1 MSLATKD
8 NSKKWIQA
16 SVAITCILLGYVVN
30 SFFVQMSEWFE
41 LETMIKNFTYVA
53 QGLAVLIGFSVFV
66 YIMKNEKTSTFLN
79 DVYHEAIKVIWPDK
93 NDTVKQTI
101 VIMIGV
107 TIVGFILGL
116 FDITATWLLSL
127 IAQDIR

>member
-127 IAQDIR
+127 IA

>member
-16 SVAITCILLGYVVN
+16 SVAITCILLGYVLN
-30 SFFVQMSEWFE
+30 AFFVQLSEWFE
-41 LETMIKNFTYVA
+41 LEAKVSNFIYIA
-53 QGLAVLIGFSVFV
+53 QGFSVFIAFGVFV

-79 DVYHEAIKVIWPDK
+79 EVYHEALKVIWPDK

-107 TIVGFILGL
+107 TIIGFVLGL
-116 FDITATWLLSL
+116 FDIGASWLLKL
-127 IAQDIR
+127 IA

>member
-16 SVAITCILLGYVVN
+16 SVAITCILLGYVMN
-30 SFFVQMSEWFE
+30 AFFVQLSEWFE
-41 LETMIKNFTYVA
+41 LEAKVNNFIYIS
-53 QGLAVLIGFSVFV
+53 QGLSVFIAFGVFV
-66 YIMKNEKTSTFLN
+66 YIMKNEKTSSFLN
-79 DVYHEAIKVIWPDK
+79 EVYHEALKVIWPDK

-107 TIVGFILGL
+107 TIIGFVLGL
-116 FDITATWLLSL
+116 FDIGASWLLKL
-127 IAQDIR
+127 IA

>member
-16 SVAITCILLGYVVN
+16 SVAVTCILTGYVIN
-30 SFFVQMSEWFE
+30 SFFVQLSEWFE

-53 QGLAVLIGFSVFV
+53 QGLSVLIGFSVFV

-79 DVYHEAIKVIWPDK
+79 DVYHEAIKVVWPDR

-107 TIVGFILGL
+107 TIVGFILGI

-127 IAQDIR
+127 IA

>member
-30 SFFVQMSEWFE
+30 SFFVQLSEWFE
-41 LETMIKNFTYVA
+41 LETMINNFTYVA

-127 IAQDIR
+127 IA